1 MVFVP
6 SLDFGVSDGFY
17 DLVEMLVSDIYKMA
31 SLVKRL
37 AEHNGME
44 HYQVRLSFNIF
55 HHHACLLLSF
65 KINKSMIIS
74 YHEVAKHRASWKN
87 RGFLFCH

>member
-6 SLDFGVSDGFY
+6 SLDYGVADGFY

-44 HYQVRLSFNIF
+44 HYQV
-55 HHHACLLLSF
+55 
-65 KINKSMIIS
+65 
-74 YHEVAKHRASWKN
+74 
-87 RGFLFCH
+87 